1 MNETSAPYHAMSS
14 FDRSVSPDTRYQD
27 ALQLFNGSQ
36 FSAAIPVLEALLA
49 QHPEHQASLSLI
61 IKALI
66 NEKRPQ
72 DARGYLPRLKLT
84 KDLSARALA
93 VDVYVACRDYAA
105 AQTLLEGEIKQKP
118 SAVAWFKLA
127 ELHAKR
133 GDLEGSR
140 KLLRQAHRQ
149 DPKNALI
156 LGKVI
161 TDEHF
166 NPNLDLAAI
175 AQLQQDWQK
184 RFAYPLRAA
193 ADTRRLPGRT
203 LRIGLLSDGFSNH
216 PVIRMTSG
224 SLTHLPK
231 KEFKLYAYSS
241 TDRPDDL
248 TAQFREQC
256 HAWREIAALSDDQLN
271 EQIRRD
277 RIDILIDMSGYHK
290 GTRLRMLSMKPAPLI
305 VKWVGGLNNS
315 MGLDYIDYLIS
326 DRFESP
332 EGTDSDYT
340 EKLIRMPNGY
350 ISYTPPFYVPEVG
363 PAPLSENGYVTFGCF
378 NNANKINAPTIQAWA
393 AILKAVPDARLLL
406 KGSLYEGQEF
416 KQRIKDGFQ
425 AQDIDPERLDFEGQS
440 NHRELLRTYN
450 RVDITL
456 DPWPFSGGLT
466 TLESMLMGV
475 PVITLPGPTFASRHS
490 TSHISNAG
498 YPQLVAQS
506 WDHYVSLAC
515 LLAQDHALLASLR
528 SEMRQVFLN
537 SPVCDH
543 ASFAQSLRQGL
554 RAIWQ
559 RHCDG
564 VAPAALGIQ
573 ADHQVRFED
582 QESASLA
589 VPLPKA
595 NDDQD
600 FNFELKSPVVLIDHG
615 ARLLQDAKFEQL
627 YATGALHVIC
637 FDPAATTQ
645 DLLIPLNRNRLQIV
659 QQAVLG
665 HGGAV
670 RFRARIDNQQSG
682 TLPPVLNAS
691 QELAQFDLPSIRLDD
706 LDRDAPID
714 WLMLADNYDN
724 HALLSNAAHTL
735 EQALAVSIKVHFA
748 PGDAQQLD
756 LSQARDLLAPHGLEF
771 YTLMA
776 FDCESGYT
784 DEQLKESHSGSRIHS
799 ALALFLPRNT
809 QDLPLERLEKLA
821 FILHA
826 YFGAH
831 DYAQRLL
838 TQHQHPKAEQ
848 YLRQARLR
856 NLPSMTIPDIPAMT
870 AAEIEFFES
879 CLDQAQHYYE
889 FGSGGSTKLA
899 ASMGLN
905 VHGVE
910 SDRRWLEQ
918 LHAEV
923 GEACKVNHVDIGPT
937 KEWGYPV
944 DLRAADQFPNYSR
957 SIHTQDLPFDLI
969 LVDGR
974 FRVAST
980 LESIDYVLEKG
991 DRASARIF
999 IHDFWNRAFYKPVL
1013 EFLDAEQTVETAGLF
1028 KIKANINRE
1037 RLQAVKTAFQQ
1048 DYR

>member
-1 MNETSAPYHAMSS
+1 MSS
-14 FDRSVSPDTRYQD
+14 SDRSVSPDTRYQD
-27 ALQLFNGSQ
+27 ALQQFNGSQ
-36 FSAAIPVLEALLA
+36 FSAAISILDELLA
-49 QHPEHQASLSLI
+49 QHPDHQASLSLI

-66 NEKRPQ
+66 NEQRPL
-72 DARGYLPRLKLT
+72 DARSYLPQLKIK
-84 KDLSARALA
+84 KDLTARDLA
-93 VDVYVACRDYAA
+93 VDVYVACRDYTA
-105 AQTLLEGEIKQKP
+105 AQALLEEEIKQKP
-118 SAVAWFKLA
+118 SAIALFKLA

-133 GDLEGSR
+133 GDLDSSR

-149 DPKNALI
+149 DPKNDLI

-166 NPNLDLAAI
+166 NPNLDLATI
-175 AQLQQDWQK
+175 RQLQQDWQK
-184 RFAYPLRAA
+184 RFAYTLHSA
-193 ADTRRLPGRT
+193 ADTRRIPNRT

-216 PVIRMTSG
+216 PVTRMTSG
-224 SLTHLPK
+224 SLTRLSK

-241 TDRPDDL
+241 TDKPDDL
-248 TAQFREQC
+248 TEQLRGHC
-256 HAWREIAALSDDQLN
+256 HAWRETAALSDEQLN
-271 EQIRRD
+271 QQIRRD

-332 EGTDSDYT
+332 EGTDADYT

-350 ISYTPPFYVPEVG
+350 ISYMPPFYVPEVG
-363 PAPLSENGYVTFGCF
+363 PAPLTENGYITFGCF
-378 NNANKINAPTIQAWA
+378 NNANKINEPTIQAWA
-393 AILKAVPDARLLL
+393 AILTAVPNSRLLL
-406 KGSLYEGQEF
+406 KGSLYEGEEF
-416 KQRIKDGFQ
+416 KQKIQKGFQ
-425 AQDIDPERLDFEGQS
+425 AQGIDPERLEFEGQS
-440 NHRELLRTYN
+440 NHRKLLRTYN

-466 TLESMLMGV
+466 TLESMLMGA
-475 PVITLPGPTFASRHS
+475 PVVTLPGPTFASRHS

-515 LLAQDHALLASLR
+515 MLAEDHALLASLR
-528 SEMRQVFLN
+528 SEMRQIFLN

-543 ASFAQSLRQGL
+543 ESFAQSLRQAL

-564 VAPAALGIQ
+564 ALPAALSIQ
-573 ADHQVRFED
+573 TDHQLRFED
-582 QESASLA
+582 QEGARLA
-589 VPLPKA
+589 VPLQEA
-595 NDDQD
+595 NGEQD
-600 FNFELKSPVVLIDHG
+600 FKFELRHPVVVIDHG
-615 ARLLQDAKFEQL
+615 ARLIQDAKFEQL
-627 YATGALHVIC
+627 YATGAVHLIC
-637 FDPAATTQ
+637 FDPAAITQ
-645 DLLIPLNRNRLQIV
+645 DLLLPLNRDRLQIV

-670 RFRARIDNQQSG
+670 NFQARMDNQQSG
-682 TLPPVLNAS
+682 TLPPVINAS
-691 QELAQFDLPSIRLDD
+691 QELTQFDLPSIRLDD
-706 LDRDAPID
+706 LERDAPID

-724 HALLSNAAHTL
+724 HALLTHASRSL
-735 EQALAVSIKVHFA
+735 EQTLLVSIKVHFA
-748 PGDAQQLD
+748 PGDARQLD

-784 DEQLKESHSGSRIHS
+784 DEQLRNSHSGSRTHS
-799 ALALFLPRNT
+799 AIAVFLPRDT
-809 QDLPLERLEKLA
+809 HALPIDRLEKLA

-838 TQHQHPKAEQ
+838 TQHQHPKAEE
-848 YLRQARLR
+848 YLKQARLR

-870 AAEIEFFES
+870 SAEIEFFES
-879 CLDQAQHYYE
+879 CLDKAQHYYE

-918 LHAEV
+918 LQSEV
-923 GEACKVNHVDIGPT
+923 GDACQVNHVDIGPT

-980 LESIDYVLEKG
+980 LESIDYVMDKG
-991 DRASARIF
+991 DPASARIF
-999 IHDFWNRAFYKPVL
+999 IHDFWNREFYKPVL
-1013 EFLDAEQTVETAGLF
+1013 EFLDAEKTVETAGLF
-1028 KIKANINRE
+1028 KIKANINRDQ
-1037 RLQAVKTAFQQ
+1037 LKKVKTAFQQ

>member
-14 FDRSVSPDTRYQD
+14 SDRPVSPDTLYQQ
-27 ALQLFNGSQ
+27 ALQLFNDGL
-36 FSAAIPVLEALLA
+36 FPAAIDLLETLLTH
-49 QHPEHQASLSLI
+49 HPKHQASLSLI

-66 NEKRPQ
+66 NEKNPQ
-72 DARGYLPRLKLT
+72 KARDYLPLLQVK
-84 KDLSARALA
+84 KDLAARDLA
-93 VDVYVACRDYAA
+93 VDVYVACRDYAS
-105 AQTLLEGEIKQKP
+105 AQTLLEEEIKQKP
-118 SAVAWFKLA
+118 SAVALFKLA

-133 GDLEGSR
+133 GDLASSR
-140 KLLRQAHRQ
+140 ALLRQAHRQ
-149 DPKNALI
+149 DPKNHLI

-166 NPNLDLAAI
+166 NPDLDLGTI
-175 AQLQQDWQK
+175 RQLQQDWQK
-184 RFAYPLRAA
+184 RFAYTMYSA
-193 ADTRRLPGRT
+193 ADTRRIASRT

-216 PVIRMTSG
+216 PVTRMTSG
-224 SLTHLPK
+224 SLTRLPK

-241 TDRPDDL
+241 TDKPDEV
-248 TAQFREQC
+248 TEQFREQC
-256 HAWREIAALSDDQLN
+256 HAWHDIATLSDEQLN
-271 EQIRRD
+271 QRIRQD

-290 GTRLRMLSMKPAPLI
+290 GSRLRMLSMKPAPLI

-315 MGLDYIDYLIS
+315 MGLDYINYLIS

-350 ISYTPPFYVPEVG
+350 ISYTPPFYVPDVG
-363 PAPLSENGYVTFGCF
+363 PAPHIENGFITFGCF
-378 NNANKINAPTIQAWA
+378 NNANKINTPTIRAWA

-406 KGSLYEGQEF
+406 KGSLYEGEEF
-416 KQRIKDGFQ
+416 TQRIRDGFQ
-425 AQDIDPERLDFEGQS
+425 AQGIDPERLDFEGQS
-440 NHRELLRTYN
+440 NHRKLLRTYN

-466 TLESMLMGV
+466 TLESMLMGA

-543 ASFAQSLRQGL
+543 NSFAQSLRQGL

-564 VAPAALGIQ
+564 AAPAALSIQ
-573 ADHQVRFED
+573 ANHQVRFED
-582 QESASLA
+582 QDNAQLA
-589 VPLPKA
+589 VPLQETD
-595 NDDQD
+595 DDQG
-600 FNFELKSPVVLIDHG
+600 FSFELTSPIVVIDHG
-615 ARLLQDAKFEQL
+615 ARLVQDAKFEQL

-637 FDPAATTQ
+637 FDPAATTR
-645 DLLIPLNRNRLQIV
+645 DLILPLNRDRLQIV

-665 HGGAV
+665 HGGV
-670 RFRARIDNQQSG
+670 VNFQARMDNGQSG
-682 TLPPVLNAS
+682 TLPPVLNATP
-691 QELAQFDLPSIRLDD
+691 ELAQFDLPSIRLDD

-724 HALLSNAAHTL
+724 HALLGNATHTL

-756 LSQARDLLAPHGLEF
+756 LSQARDLLAPHDLEF
-771 YTLMA
+771 YTLTA

-784 DEQLKESHSGSRIHS
+784 DEQLKESHSGSRTRS
-799 ALALFLPRNT
+799 AIALFLPRNT
-809 QDLPLERLEKLA
+809 QDLPSERLEKLA

-831 DYAQRLL
+831 DYTQRLL
-838 TQHQHPKAEQ
+838 TQHQHPKAED
-848 YLRQARLR
+848 YLKQARLR
-856 NLPSMTIPDIPAMT
+856 NLPSMKIPDTPAMT
-870 AAEIEFFES
+870 SAEIEFFES

-899 ASMGLN
+899 ASMGLL

-974 FRVAST
+974 FRVACT
-980 LESIDYVLEKG
+980 LESIEYVLEKG
-991 DRASARIF
+991 DPASARIF
-999 IHDFWNRAFYKPVL
+999 IHDFWNREFYKPVL
-1013 EFLDAEQTVETAGLF
+1013 EFLNAEKTVETAGLF
-1028 KIKANINRE
+1028 KIKANINRAQ
-1037 RLQAVKTAFQQ
+1037 LQAVKTAFQQ

>member
-1 MNETSAPYHAMSS
+1 MSS
-14 FDRSVSPDTRYQD
+14 SDRSVSPDTRYQD

-36 FSAAIPVLEALLA
+36 FSSAISVLNELLA

-66 NEKRPQ
+66 NEKRPHE
-72 DARGYLPRLKLT
+72 AREYLPRLKIK
-84 KDLSARALA
+84 KDLTARDLA
-93 VDVYVACRDYAA
+93 VDVYVACRDYTA
-105 AQTLLEGEIKQKP
+105 AQALLEEEIKQKP
-118 SAVAWFKLA
+118 SAVALFKLS
-127 ELHAKR
+127 ELYVKR
-133 GDLEGSR
+133 GDQEGSR
-140 KLLRQAHRQ
+140 KLLRQAHRL
-149 DPKNALI
+149 DPKNDRI

-166 NPNLDLAAI
+166 NPNLDLATI
-175 AQLQQDWQK
+175 RQLQQDWQK
-184 RFAYPLRAA
+184 RFAYTLHAA
-193 ADTRRLPGRT
+193 ADTRRIPGRT

-216 PVIRMTSG
+216 PVTRMTCG
-224 SLTHLPK
+224 SLSELPK

-241 TDRPDDL
+241 TDNPDDL
-248 TAQFREQC
+248 TEKWRELC
-256 HAWREIAALSDDQLN
+256 HAWRDIAAMSDDQLN
-271 EQIRRD
+271 QQIRRD

-305 VKWVGGLNNS
+305 VKWVGGLNNT

-332 EGTDSDYT
+332 EGTDSDYS

-350 ISYTPPFYVPEVG
+350 ISYIPPVYVPEVG
-363 PAPLSENGYVTFGCF
+363 PAPLNENGYITFGCF
-378 NNANKINAPTIQAWA
+378 NNANKINEPTIQAWA
-393 AILKAVPDARLLL
+393 AILKAVPNARLLL
-406 KGSLYEGQEF
+406 KGSLYEGEEF

-425 AQDIDPERLDFEGQS
+425 TQGIDYKRLEFEGQS
-440 NHRELLRTYN
+440 FHRELLNTYN
-450 RVDITL
+450 QVDITL

-490 TSHISNAG
+490 TSHVSNAG

-515 LLAQDHALLASLR
+515 MLAQDHDLLASLR

-543 ASFAQSLRQGL
+543 ESFAQSLRQGL

-564 VAPAALGIQ
+564 AAPAALSIQ

-582 QESASLA
+582 QDSARLA
-589 VPLPKA
+589 VPLQDA
-595 NDDQD
+595 NNEQD
-600 FNFELKSPVVLIDHG
+600 FSFELKNPVIVIDHG
-615 ARLLQDAKFEQL
+615 ARLVQDAKFEQL
-627 YATGALHVIC
+627 YATGALHLIC

-645 DLLIPLNRNRLQIV
+645 DLLLPLNRNRLQIV

-670 RFRARIDNQQSG
+670 SFQARLDNRQSG
-682 TLPPVLNAS
+682 TLPPVMNAS

-706 LDRDAPID
+706 LERDAPID

-724 HALLSNAAHTL
+724 RALLSHAGRTL
-735 EQALAVSIKVHFA
+735 AQALAVSIKVHFA
-748 PGDAQQLD
+748 PGNAQQLD
-756 LSQARDLLAPHGLEF
+756 LSQARDLLAAHDLEF

-784 DEQLKESHSGSRIHS
+784 DAQLKESHSGSRLHS
-799 ALALFLPRNT
+799 AIALFLPRNT
-809 QDLPLERLEKLA
+809 DALPIERLEKLA

-856 NLPSMTIPDIPAMT
+856 NLPTMTIPDIPAMT

-879 CLDQAQHYYE
+879 CLDRAQHYYE

-923 GEACKVNHVDIGPT
+923 GDACKVAHVDIGPT
-937 KEWGYPV
+937 REWGYPV

-980 LESIDYVLEKG
+980 LESIDYLLEKG
-991 DRASARIF
+991 DPRSARIF
-999 IHDFWNRAFYKPVL
+999 IHDFWNREFYKPVL
-1013 EFLDAEQTVETAGLF
+1013 EFLDAEKTVETAGLF
-1028 KIKANINRE
+1028 KIKTNINRNH
-1037 RLQAVKTAFQQ
+1037 LKAVKTAFQQ

>member
-1 MNETSAPYHAMSS
+1 MSTSA
-14 FDRSVSPDTRYQD
+14 RSVSPDTLYQD
-27 ALQLFNGSQ
+27 ALQLFNSSQ
-36 FSAAIPVLEALLA
+36 FPAAIAALEELLA
-49 QHPEHQASLSLI
+49 QHSEHQASLSLL

-66 NEKRPQ
+66 NDKRPQ
-72 DARGYLPRLKLT
+72 DARTYLPLLKLK
-84 KDLSARALA
+84 KDLAARDLA
-93 VDVYVACRDYAA
+93 VDVYVACRDYTA
-105 AQTLLEGEIKQKP
+105 AQTLLEEEIKQKP
-118 SAVAWFKLA
+118 SAVALFKLA

-149 DPKNALI
+149 DPKNDLI

-166 NPNLDLAAI
+166 NPNLDLADI
-175 AQLQQDWQK
+175 RQLQQDWQK
-184 RFAYPLRAA
+184 RFAYTMHTA
-193 ADTRRLPGRT
+193 ADTRRISRRT

-216 PVIRMTSG
+216 PVTRMTNG
-224 SLTHLPK
+224 SLTRLPK

-241 TDRPDDL
+241 TDKPDDL
-248 TAQFREQC
+248 TEQFRTHC
-256 HAWREIAALSDDQLN
+256 HAWREIAALSDEQLN
-271 EQIRRD
+271 QQIRRD
-277 RIDILIDMSGYHK
+277 RIDILIDLSGYHK

-332 EGTDSDYT
+332 EGTDADYT

-350 ISYTPPFYVPEVG
+350 ISYMPPFYVPEVG
-363 PAPLSENGYVTFGCF
+363 PAPLEQNGHITFGCF
-378 NNANKINAPTIQAWA
+378 NNANKINETTIQAWA
-393 AILKAVPDARLLL
+393 AILTAVPNARLLL
-406 KGSLYEGQEF
+406 KGSLYEGEEF
-416 KQRIKDGFQ
+416 KQRIQDGFQ
-425 AQDIDPERLDFEGQS
+425 AQGVNPERLDFEGQS

-466 TLESMLMGV
+466 TLESMLMGA
-475 PVITLPGPTFASRHS
+475 PVITLPGATFASRHS

-506 WDHYVSLAC
+506 WEHYVSLAC
-515 LLAQDHALLASLR
+515 MLAQDHALLASLR

-543 ASFAQSLRQGL
+543 EAFAQSLRQGL
-554 RAIWQ
+554 HAIWQ
-559 RHCDG
+559 RHCSG
-564 VAPAALGIQ
+564 VAPAALSIQ
-573 ADHQVRFED
+573 QDHQVSFED
-582 QESASLA
+582 QEIAQLA
-589 VPLPKA
+589 VPLQEA
-595 NDDQD
+595 STDQD
-600 FNFELKSPVVLIDHG
+600 FSFELKQPVVVIDHG
-615 ARLLQDAKFEQL
+615 ARLVQDAKFEQL
-627 YATGALHVIC
+627 YATGALHLIC

-645 DLLIPLNRNRLQIV
+645 DLLLPLNRNRLQIV

-670 RFRARIDNQQSG
+670 SFQARLDNRQSG
-682 TLPPVLNAS
+682 TLPPVMDAS
-691 QELAQFDLPSIRLDD
+691 QALTQFDLPSIRLDD

-714 WLMLADNYDN
+714 WLMLTDNYDN
-724 HALLSNAAHTL
+724 RALIANASRTL
-735 EQALAVSIKVHFA
+735 EEVLAVSIKVHFA

-756 LSQARDLLAPHGLEF
+756 LSEARDLLAPHGLEF

-784 DEQLKESHSGSRIHS
+784 DAQLKDSHNGSRTHS
-799 ALALFLPRNT
+799 AIALFLPRNT
-809 QDLPLERLEKLA
+809 QALSIERLEKLA

-838 TQHQHPKAEQ
+838 TQHHHPKAEE
-848 YLRQARLR
+848 YLKQARLR
-856 NLPSMTIPDIPAMT
+856 HLPSMSIPNIPAMT
-870 AAEIEFFES
+870 SAEIEFFES

-918 LHAEV
+918 LQSEV
-923 GEACKVNHVDIGPT
+923 GDACQVNHVDIGPT

-944 DLRAADQFPNYSR
+944 DLRAADQFPDYSR

-991 DRASARIF
+991 DPASARIF
-999 IHDFWNRAFYKPVL
+999 IHDFWNREFYKPVL
-1013 EFLDAEQTVETAGLF
+1013 EFLDAEKTVETAGLF
-1028 KIKANINRE
+1028 KIKTNINRE
-1037 RLQAVKTAFQQ
+1037 RLQGLKAAFQQ

>member
-1 MNETSAPYHAMSS
+1 MNETSDPYHAMSS
-14 FDRSVSPDTRYQD
+14 SARPVSPDTRYQD

-36 FSAAIPVLEALLA
+36 FPAAIATLEELLA
-49 QHPEHQASLSLI
+49 HHPEHQASLSLI

-66 NEKRPQ
+66 NDKRPQ
-72 DARGYLPRLKLT
+72 EARRYLPQLKLK
-84 KDLSARALA
+84 KDLAARDLA
-93 VDVYVACRDYAA
+93 VDVYVACRDYTA
-105 AQTLLEGEIKQKP
+105 AQALLEEEIKQKP
-118 SAVAWFKLA
+118 SAVALFKLA

-133 GDLEGSR
+133 GDLDGSR
-140 KLLRQAHRQ
+140 KLLRQAHHQ
-149 DPKNALI
+149 DPKNDLI

-166 NPNLDLAAI
+166 NPNLDLADI
-175 AQLQQDWQK
+175 RQLQQDWQK
-184 RFAYPLRAA
+184 RFAYTLHAA
-193 ADTRRLPGRT
+193 ADTRRIAKRT

-216 PVIRMTSG
+216 PVTRMTSG
-224 SLTHLPK
+224 SLTRLSK
-231 KEFKLYAYSS
+231 NEFKLYAYSS
-241 TDRPDDL
+241 TDKPDDV
-248 TAQFREQC
+248 TEQLRAHC
-256 HAWREIAALSDDQLN
+256 HAWRETAALGDDQLN
-271 EQIRRD
+271 QQIRRD

-332 EGTDSDYT
+332 QGTDSDYT

-350 ISYTPPFYVPEVG
+350 ISYMPPFYVPEVG
-363 PAPLSENGYVTFGCF
+363 PAPIEQNGHITFGCF
-378 NNANKINAPTIQAWA
+378 NNANKINEATIQAWA
-393 AILKAVPDARLLL
+393 AILTAVPNARLLL
-406 KGSLYEGQEF
+406 KGSLYEGEEF
-416 KQRIKDGFQ
+416 KQRIQDGFK
-425 AQDIDPERLDFEGQS
+425 AQGVDPERLDFEGQS

-466 TLESMLMGV
+466 TLESMLMGA

-506 WDHYVSLAC
+506 WEHYVSLAC
-515 LLAQDHALLASLR
+515 MLAEDHALLASLR

-537 SPVCDH
+537 SPVCNH
-543 ASFAQSLRQGL
+543 EAFAQSLRQAL
-554 RAIWQ
+554 HAIWQ

-564 VAPAALGIQ
+564 LAPAALSIQ
-573 ADHQVRFED
+573 HDHQLRFED
-582 QESASLA
+582 QDSAQLA
-589 VPLPKA
+589 VPLQEA
-595 NDDQD
+595 SGTQD
-600 FNFELKSPVVLIDHG
+600 FSFELKHPVVVIDHG
-615 ARLLQDAKFEQL
+615 ARLVQDAKFEQL
-627 YATGALHVIC
+627 YATGALHLIC

-645 DLLIPLNRNRLQIV
+645 DLLLPLNRNRLQIV

-670 RFRARIDNQQSG
+670 SFQARLDNRQSG
-682 TLPPVLNAS
+682 TLAPVMEAS
-691 QELAQFDLPSIRLDD
+691 QALAQFDLPSIRLDD
-706 LDRDAPID
+706 LERDAAID

-724 HALLSNAAHTL
+724 HALLTNASQTL
-735 EQALAVSIKVHFA
+735 KDVLAVSIKVHFA

-756 LSQARDLLAPHGLEF
+756 LSQARDLLTPHGLKF

-784 DEQLKESHSGSRIHS
+784 DAQLKDSHNGSRTHS
-799 ALALFLPRNT
+799 AIAVFLPRNT
-809 QDLPLERLEKLA
+809 QDLPVERLEKLA

-826 YFGAH
+826 YFGAP

-838 TQHQHPKAEQ
+838 TQHQHPKAEE
-848 YLRQARLR
+848 YLKQARLR
-856 NLPSMTIPDIPAMT
+856 NLPSMTIPNIPAMT

-918 LHAEV
+918 LRAEV
-923 GEACKVNHVDIGPT
+923 GDACQVNHVDIGPT

-944 DLRAADQFPNYSR
+944 DLRAANQFPNYSQ

-980 LESIDYVLEKG
+980 LESIDYVLKKG
-991 DRASARIF
+991 DPSSARIF
-999 IHDFWNRAFYKPVL
+999 IHDFWNRDYYKPVL
-1013 EFLDAEQTVETAGLF
+1013 EFLDAEKTVETAGLF
-1028 KIKANINRE
+1028 KIKAKLNRE
-1037 RLQAVKTAFQQ
+1037 RLQSLKATFQQ

>member
-1 MNETSAPYHAMSS
+1 
-14 FDRSVSPDTRYQD
+14 
-27 ALQLFNGSQ
+27 
-36 FSAAIPVLEALLA
+36 
-49 QHPEHQASLSLI
+49 
-61 IKALI
+61 
-66 NEKRPQ
+66 
-72 DARGYLPRLKLT
+72 
-84 KDLSARALA
+84 
-93 VDVYVACRDYAA
+93 
-105 AQTLLEGEIKQKP
+105 
-118 SAVAWFKLA
+118 
-127 ELHAKR
+127 
-133 GDLEGSR
+133 
-140 KLLRQAHRQ
+140 
-149 DPKNALI
+149 
-156 LGKVI
+156 
-161 TDEHF
+161 
-166 NPNLDLAAI
+166 
-175 AQLQQDWQK
+175 
-184 RFAYPLRAA
+184 
-193 ADTRRLPGRT
+193 
-203 LRIGLLSDGFSNH
+203 
-216 PVIRMTSG
+216 
-224 SLTHLPK
+224 
-231 KEFKLYAYSS
+231 
-241 TDRPDDL
+241 
-248 TAQFREQC
+248 
-256 HAWREIAALSDDQLN
+256 
-271 EQIRRD
+271 
-277 RIDILIDMSGYHK
+277 
-290 GTRLRMLSMKPAPLI
+290 
-305 VKWVGGLNNS
+305 

-332 EGTDSDYT
+332 EGTDSDYK

-350 ISYTPPFYVPEVG
+350 ISYVPPFYVPEVG
-363 PAPLSENGYVTFGCF
+363 PAPLNENGYITFGCF
-378 NNANKINAPTIQAWA
+378 NNANKINEPTIQAWA
-393 AILKAVPDARLLL
+393 AILKAVPNARLLL
-406 KGSLYEGQEF
+406 KGSLYEGEEF

-425 AQDIDPERLDFEGQS
+425 TRDIDSKRIEFEGQS
-440 NHRELLRTYN
+440 YHRELLNTYN
-450 RVDITL
+450 QVDITL

-490 TSHISNAG
+490 TSHVSNAG

-506 WDHYVSLAC
+506 WAHYVSLAC
-515 LLAQDHALLASLR
+515 LLAQDHALLVSLR

-543 ASFAQSLRQGL
+543 DSFAQSLRQGL

-559 RHCDG
+559 RHCNG
-564 VAPAALGIQ
+564 AAPAALHIQ

-582 QESASLA
+582 QDSTQLA
-589 VPLPKA
+589 VPLHDA
-595 NDDQD
+595 NNEQD
-600 FNFELKSPVVLIDHG
+600 FSFELASPVVVIDHG
-615 ARLLQDAKFEQL
+615 ARLVQDAKFEQL

-645 DLLIPLNRNRLQIV
+645 DLLLPLSRNRLQII

-670 RFRARIDNQQSG
+670 NFQARMDNRQSG
-682 TLPPVLNAS
+682 TLPPVLNTS
-691 QELAQFDLPSIRLDD
+691 PELAQFDLPSVRLDD

-724 HALLSNAAHTL
+724 RALLSNAAQTL

-771 YTLMA
+771 YTLTA

-784 DEQLKESHSGSRIHS
+784 DEQLKESHSGSRTHS
-799 ALALFLPRNT
+799 AIALFLPRNT
-809 QDLPLERLEKLA
+809 QDLPIERLEKLA

-838 TQHQHPKAEQ
+838 TQHQHPKAEE
-848 YLRQARLR
+848 YLKQARLR
-856 NLPSMTIPDIPAMT
+856 NLPSMTIPNIPAMT
-870 AAEIEFFES
+870 SAEIEFFES

-918 LHAEV
+918 LQAEV

-980 LESIDYVLEKG
+980 LESIDYVLKKG
-991 DRASARIF
+991 DPASARIF
-999 IHDFWNRAFYKPVL
+999 IHDFWNREFYKPVL
-1013 EFLDAEQTVETAGLF
+1013 EFLDAEKTVETAGLF
-1028 KIKANINRE
+1028 KIKANINRTH
-1037 RLQAVKTAFQQ
+1037 LQAVKTAFQQ

>member
-1 MNETSAPYHAMSS
+1 MSS
-14 FDRSVSPDTRYQD
+14 SDRSVSPDTRYQD

-36 FSAAIPVLEALLA
+36 FSSAISVLNELLA

-66 NEKRPQ
+66 NEKRPHE
-72 DARGYLPRLKLT
+72 AREYLPQLKIK
-84 KDLSARALA
+84 KDLAARDLA
-93 VDVYVACRDYAA
+93 VDVYVACRDYTA
-105 AQTLLEGEIKQKP
+105 AQALLEEEIKQKP
-118 SAVAWFKLA
+118 SAVALFKLS
-127 ELHAKR
+127 ELYVKR
-133 GDLEGSR
+133 GDQEGSR
-140 KLLRQAHRQ
+140 KLLRQAHRL
-149 DPKNALI
+149 DPKNDRI

-166 NPNLDLAAI
+166 NPNLDLATI
-175 AQLQQDWQK
+175 RQLQQDWQK
-184 RFAYPLRAA
+184 RFAYTLHAA
-193 ADTRRLPGRT
+193 ADTRRIPGRT

-216 PVIRMTSG
+216 PVTRMTCG
-224 SLTHLPK
+224 SLSELPK

-241 TDRPDDL
+241 TDNPDDL
-248 TAQFREQC
+248 TEKWRELC
-256 HAWREIAALSDDQLN
+256 HAWRDIAAMSDDQLN
-271 EQIRRD
+271 QQIRRD

-305 VKWVGGLNNS
+305 VKWVGGLNNT

-340 EKLIRMPNGY
+340 EKLIRMPDGY
-350 ISYTPPFYVPEVG
+350 ISYLPPFYVPEVG
-363 PAPLSENGYVTFGCF
+363 PAPLVENGHITFGCF
-378 NNANKINAPTIQAWA
+378 NNANKINEPTIAAWS
-393 AILKAVPDARLLL
+393 AILTAVPTARLLL
-406 KGSLYEGQEF
+406 KGSLYEGEEF
-416 KQRIKDGFQ
+416 KQKIQNSFQ
-425 AQDIDPERLDFEGQS
+425 AQGIDPSRLDFEGQS
-440 NHRELLRTYN
+440 NHQELLRTYN

-466 TLESMLMGV
+466 TLESMLMGA

-506 WDHYVSLAC
+506 WEHYVSLAC
-515 LLAQDHALLASLR
+515 MLAQDHALLASLR
-528 SEMRQVFLN
+528 SEMRQVFLS
-537 SPVCDH
+537 SPVCNH
-543 ASFAQSLRQGL
+543 KAFAQSLRQGL

-559 RHCDG
+559 RHCEG
-564 VAPAALGIQ
+564 IVPAALSIQ

-582 QESASLA
+582 QDSARLA
-589 VPLPKA
+589 VPMQSA
-595 NDDQD
+595 DDEQD
-600 FNFELKSPVVLIDHG
+600 FHFELKSPVVVIDHG
-615 ARLLQDAKFEQL
+615 ARLVLDAKFEQL
-627 YATGALHVIC
+627 YATGALHLIC

-645 DLLIPLNRNRLQIV
+645 DLLLPLNRNRLQIV

-670 RFRARIDNQQSG
+670 SFQARLDNRQSG
-682 TLPPVLNAS
+682 TLPPVMNAS

-706 LDRDAPID
+706 LERDAPID

-724 HALLSNAAHTL
+724 RALLSHAGRTL
-735 EQALAVSIKVHFA
+735 AQALAVSIKVHFA
-748 PGDAQQLD
+748 PGNAQQLD
-756 LSQARDLLAPHGLEF
+756 LSQARDLLAAHDLEF

-784 DEQLKESHSGSRIHS
+784 DAQLKESHSGSRLHS
-799 ALALFLPRNT
+799 AIALFLPRNT
-809 QDLPLERLEKLA
+809 DALPIERLEKLA

-856 NLPSMTIPDIPAMT
+856 NLPTMTIPDIPAMT

-879 CLDQAQHYYE
+879 CLDRAQHYYE

-923 GEACKVNHVDIGPT
+923 GDACKVAHVDIGPT
-937 KEWGYPV
+937 REWGYPV

-980 LESIDYVLEKG
+980 LESIDYLLEKG
-991 DRASARIF
+991 DPRSARIF
-999 IHDFWNRAFYKPVL
+999 IHDFWNREFYKPVL
-1013 EFLDAEQTVETAGLF
+1013 EFLDAEKTVETAGLF
-1028 KIKANINRE
+1028 KIKTNINRNH
-1037 RLQAVKTAFQQ
+1037 LKAVKTAFQQ

>member
-1 MNETSAPYHAMSS
+1 MPSNSYNQTQNRQYQEALKLFNSGFYSATIKLLEQTAEKQPKQQFILLLTKALMSDGRPEEALEHAEKLIGVPSSEAHNLLIDVYTTNKRYRQAQHLLEEQLQKAVSAPTLIKLADVLGKQGKAEESTKYTQQA
-14 FDRSVSPDTRYQD
+14 F
-27 ALQLFNGSQ
+27 QLTPTNEL
-36 FSAAIPVLEALLA
+36 IYNK
-49 QHPEHQASLSLI
+49 LI
-61 IKALI
+61 I
-66 NEKRPQ
+66 
-72 DARGYLPRLKLT
+72 DAHFDPNLNLKH
-84 KDLSARALA
+84 
-93 VDVYVACRDYAA
+93 
-105 AQTLLEGEIKQKP
+105 I
-118 SAVAWFKLA
+118 
-127 ELHAKR
+127 
-133 GDLEGSR
+133 R
-140 KLLRQAHRQ
+140 KL
-149 DPKNALI
+149 
-156 LGKVI
+156 
-161 TDEHF
+161 
-166 NPNLDLAAI
+166 
-175 AQLQQDWQK
+175 QQTWQK
-184 RFAYPLRAA
+184 RFGYHSNQPAF
-193 ADTRRLPGRT
+193 TRKIKQKTVRV
-203 LRIGLLSDGFSNH
+203 GLISDGFTNH
-216 PVIRMTSG
+216 PVARMTWG
-224 SLTHLPK
+224 SLSLLPSSDI
-231 KEFKLYAYSS
+231 KLYAYSS
-241 TDRPDDL
+241 TDQSDDI
-248 TAQFREQC
+248 TQQIKAAV
-256 HAWREIAALSDDQLN
+256 HSWRDIAKLSDTELN
-271 EQIRRD
+271 KQIRRD

-290 GTRLRMLSMKPAPLI
+290 GSRLRMLSMKPAPLI

-350 ISYTPPFYVPEVG
+350 VSYMPPLYVPEVS
-363 PAPLSENGYVTFGCF
+363 PAPFTKNGYITFGCF
-378 NNANKINAPTIQAWA
+378 NNANKINEPTIQAWA
-393 AILKAVPDARLLL
+393 TILKTVPDARLLL
-406 KGSLYEGQEF
+406 KGSLYEGEEF

-425 AQDIDPERLDFEGQS
+425 AQGIDPERLDFEGQS

-490 TSHISNAG
+490 TSHVSNAG

-528 SEMRQVFLN
+528 SEMRQVFVN

-543 ASFAQSLRQGL
+543 DSFAQSLRQGL

-559 RHCDG
+559 RHCEG
-564 VAPAALGIQ
+564 ATPAALHIQ

-582 QESASLA
+582 QDSAQLA
-589 VPLPKA
+589 VPLQEA
-595 NDDQD
+595 DGEQD
-600 FNFELKSPVVLIDHG
+600 FSFELTSPIVVIDHG
-615 ARLLQDAKFEQL
+615 ARLVQDAKFEQL
-627 YATGALHVIC
+627 YATGALHLIC

-645 DLLIPLNRNRLQIV
+645 DLLLPLNRNRLQIV

-670 RFRARIDNQQSG
+670 NFQARMDNRQSG

-691 QELAQFDLPSIRLDD
+691 PELAQFDLPSIRLDD

-724 HALLSNAAHTL
+724 RALLSNAAQTL

-756 LSQARDLLAPHGLEF
+756 LSQARDLLAPYGLEF
-771 YTLMA
+771 YTLTA

-784 DEQLKESHSGSRIHS
+784 DEQLRESHSGSRTHS
-799 ALALFLPRNT
+799 AIALFLPRNT
-809 QDLPLERLEKLA
+809 QDLPVERLEKLA

-838 TQHQHPKAEQ
+838 TQHQHPKAEE
-848 YLRQARLR
+848 YLKQARLR
-856 NLPSMTIPDIPAMT
+856 NLPSMTIPNIPAMT
-870 AAEIEFFES
+870 SAEIEFFES

-944 DLRAADQFPNYSR
+944 DLRAADQFPDYSR

-991 DRASARIF
+991 DPASARIF
-999 IHDFWNRAFYKPVL
+999 IHDFWNREFYKPVL
-1013 EFLDAEQTVETAGLF
+1013 EFLDAEKTVETAGLF
-1028 KIKANINRE
+1028 KIKANINRTQ
-1037 RLQAVKTAFQQ
+1037 LQAVKTAFQQ

>member
-1 MNETSAPYHAMSS
+1 M
-14 FDRSVSPDTRYQD
+14 
-27 ALQLFNGSQ
+27 
-36 FSAAIPVLEALLA
+36 
-49 QHPEHQASLSLI
+49 LI
-61 IKALI
+61 IKALL
-66 NEKRPQ
+66 NTKQPKE
-72 DARGYLPRLKLT
+72 ARNYLTQLKL
-84 KDLSARALA
+84 KKNLPARNLA
-93 VDVYVACRDYAA
+93 VDVYVACRDYAT
-105 AQTLLEGEIKQKP
+105 AQSLLEEEIKQTP
-118 SAVAWFKLA
+118 SAAALFKLA

-133 GDLEGSR
+133 GDQESSR
-140 KLLRQAHRQ
+140 KLLRQAHQQ
-149 DPKNALI
+149 DPKNNLI
-156 LGKVI
+156 LSKII
-161 TDEHF
+161 TNEHF
-166 NPNLDLAAI
+166 NPNLNLAAI
-175 AQLQQDWQK
+175 RQLQQDWQK
-184 RFAYPLRAA
+184 RFAYTLHTA
-193 ADTRRLPGRT
+193 ADTRRIPGRT

-216 PVIRMTSG
+216 PVTRMTSG
-224 SLTHLPK
+224 SLTRLSK

-241 TDRPDDL
+241 TDKPDDL
-248 TAQFREQC
+248 TEQLREHC
-256 HAWREIAALSDDQLN
+256 HAWREAAALSDEQLN
-271 EQIRRD
+271 QQIRRD

-315 MGLDYIDYLIS
+315 MGLNYIDYLVS

-332 EGTDSDYT
+332 EGTDSDYS

-350 ISYTPPFYVPEVG
+350 ISYMPPFYVPEVG
-363 PAPLSENGYVTFGCF
+363 PAPLGENGHITFGCF
-378 NNANKINAPTIQAWA
+378 NNANKINEPTIQAWA
-393 AILKAVPDARLLL
+393 TILKAVPDARLLL
-406 KGSLYEGQEF
+406 KGSLYEGEEF
-416 KQRIKDGFQ
+416 KQRITDGFQ
-425 AQDIDPERLDFEGQS
+425 AQGIDPERLDFEGQS
-440 NHRELLRTYN
+440 SHLDLLKTYN

-490 TSHISNAG
+490 TSHVSNAG

-515 LLAQDHALLASLR
+515 MLAQDHDLLAFLR

-543 ASFAQSLRQGL
+543 ESFAQSLRQGL

-564 VAPAALGIQ
+564 AAPSALSIH

-582 QESASLA
+582 QDSARLA
-589 VPLPKA
+589 VPLQNA
-595 NDDQD
+595 NDKQD
-600 FNFELKSPVVLIDHG
+600 FSFELKNPVVVIDHG
-615 ARLLQDAKFEQL
+615 ARLVQDAKFEQL
-627 YATGALHVIC
+627 YATGALHLIC

-645 DLLIPLNRNRLQIV
+645 DLLLPLNRNRLQIV

-670 RFRARIDNQQSG
+670 NFQARMDNRQSG
-682 TLPPVLNAS
+682 TLLPVMNAS

-724 HALLSNAAHTL
+724 RALLSNAPRTL

-771 YTLMA
+771 YTLTA

-784 DEQLKESHSGSRIHS
+784 DEQLKESHNGSRTHS
-799 ALALFLPRNT
+799 AIALFLPRNT
-809 QDLPLERLEKLA
+809 QDLPVERLEKLA

-838 TQHQHPKAEQ
+838 TQHQHPKAEE
-848 YLRQARLR
+848 YLKQARLR
-856 NLPSMTIPDIPAMT
+856 NLPSITIPDIPAMT
-870 AAEIEFFES
+870 PAEIEFFES

-918 LHAEV
+918 LYAEV
-923 GEACKVNHVDIGPT
+923 GEACKVKHVDIGPT

-944 DLRAADQFPNYSR
+944 DLRASAQFPDYSR
-957 SIHTQDLPFDLI
+957 SIHAQDLPFDLI
-969 LVDGR
+969 LVNGR

-991 DRASARIF
+991 DSSSARIF
-999 IHDFWNRAFYKPVL
+999 IHDFWNREFYKPVL
-1013 EFLDAEQTVETAGLF
+1013 EFLDAEKTVETAGLF
-1028 KIKANINRE
+1028 KIKANINRKQ
-1037 RLQAVKTAFQQ
+1037 LHAVKTAFQQ

>member
-1 MNETSAPYHAMSS
+1 MPSS
-14 FDRSVSPDTRYQD
+14 DRSVSPDTRYQD

-36 FSAAIPVLEALLA
+36 FFAAIAVLEEQLA
-49 QHPEHQASLSLI
+49 QHPDHQASLSLI

-72 DARGYLPRLKLT
+72 DARSYLPQLKIK
-84 KDLSARALA
+84 KDLAARDLA
-93 VDVYVACRDYAA
+93 VDVYVACRDYTS
-105 AQTLLEGEIKQKP
+105 AQALLEEEIKQKP
-118 SAVAWFKLA
+118 SAVALFKLA

-133 GDLEGSR
+133 GDQEASR

-149 DPKNALI
+149 DPKNDLI

-161 TDEHF
+161 ADEHF
-166 NPNLDLAAI
+166 NPNLDLADI
-175 AQLQQDWQK
+175 RQLQQDWQK
-184 RFAYPLRAA
+184 RFAYTLHAA
-193 ADTRRLPGRT
+193 ADTRRIAGRT

-216 PVIRMTSG
+216 PVMRMTSG
-224 SLTHLPK
+224 SLTRLPK

-241 TDRPDDL
+241 TDKPDDL
-248 TAQFREQC
+248 TEQLRGHC
-256 HAWREIAALSDDQLN
+256 HAWRETAALSDEQLN
-271 EQIRRD
+271 QQIRRD

-290 GTRLRMLSMKPAPLI
+290 GSRLRMLSMKPAPLI

-350 ISYTPPFYVPEVG
+350 ISYMPPFYVPEVG
-363 PAPLSENGYVTFGCF
+363 PAPLTENGYITFGCF
-378 NNANKINAPTIQAWA
+378 NNANKINEPTIQAWS
-393 AILKAVPDARLLL
+393 AILKAVPDSRLLL
-406 KGSLYEGQEF
+406 KGSLYEGEEF
-416 KQRIKDGFQ
+416 KQRIQDGFH
-425 AQDIDPERLDFEGQS
+425 AHGIDPERLDFEGQS
-440 NHRELLRTYN
+440 NHRKLLRTYN

-466 TLESMLMGV
+466 TLESMLMGA

-506 WDHYVSLAC
+506 WDHYVALAC
-515 LLAQDHALLASLR
+515 MLAQDHALLASLR
-528 SEMRQVFLN
+528 SEMRQIFLN

-543 ASFAQSLRQGL
+543 ESFAQSLRQAL

-564 VAPAALGIQ
+564 ALPAALSIQ
-573 ADHQVRFED
+573 TDHQLRFED
-582 QESASLA
+582 EDRARLA
-589 VPLPKA
+589 VPLQDPSSE
-595 NDDQD
+595 QD
-600 FNFELKSPVVLIDHG
+600 FKFELQHPVVVIDHG
-615 ARLLQDAKFEQL
+615 ARLIQDAKFDQL
-627 YATGALHVIC
+627 YATGALHLIC

-645 DLLIPLNRNRLQIV
+645 DLLLPLNRNRLQIV

-665 HGGAV
+665 HGGV
-670 RFRARIDNQQSG
+670 VNFQARMDNQQSG
-682 TLPPVLNAS
+682 TLAPVMNAS
-691 QELAQFDLPSIRLDD
+691 QALAQFDLPSIRLDD
-706 LDRDAPID
+706 LERDVPID

-724 HALLSNAAHTL
+724 RALLTHASHSL

-776 FDCESGYT
+776 FDCESSYT
-784 DEQLKESHSGSRIHS
+784 DPQLKDSHNGSRTHAAI
-799 ALALFLPRNT
+799 ALFLPRNT
-809 QDLPLERLEKLA
+809 QDLPVERLEKLA

-831 DYAQRLL
+831 DYVQRLL
-838 TQHQHPKAEQ
+838 TQHQHPQAEQ
-848 YLRQARLR
+848 YLKQARLR
-856 NLPSMTIPDIPAMT
+856 NLPQMSIPDIPAMT
-870 AAEIEFFES
+870 SAEIEFFES
-879 CLDQAQHYYE
+879 CLDRAQHYYE

-918 LHAEV
+918 LQSEV
-923 GEACKVNHVDIGPT
+923 GDACKVNHVDIGPT

-991 DRASARIF
+991 DPACARIF
-999 IHDFWNRAFYKPVL
+999 IHDFWNREFYKPVL
-1013 EFLDAEQTVETAGLF
+1013 EFLDAEKTVETAGLF
-1028 KIKANINRE
+1028 KIKANLNRAQ
-1037 RLQAVKTAFQQ
+1037 LKKVKTAFQQ

>member
-1 MNETSAPYHAMSS
+1 MSTSA
-14 FDRSVSPDTRYQD
+14 RSVSPDTRYHD
-27 ALQLFNGSQ
+27 ALQLFNSSQ
-36 FSAAIPVLEALLA
+36 FPAAIAALEELLA
-49 QHPEHQASLSLI
+49 QHPEHQASLSLL
-61 IKALI
+61 IKALM
-66 NEKRPQ
+66 NDKRPQ
-72 DARGYLPRLKLT
+72 DARTYLPLLKLK
-84 KDLSARALA
+84 KDMAARDMA
-93 VDVYVACRDYAA
+93 VDVYVACRDYTA
-105 AQTLLEGEIKQKP
+105 AQTLLEEEIKQKP
-118 SAVAWFKLA
+118 SAVALFKLA

-149 DPKNALI
+149 DPKNDLI

-166 NPNLDLAAI
+166 NPNLDLADI
-175 AQLQQDWQK
+175 RQLQQDWQK
-184 RFAYPLRAA
+184 RFAYTMHTA
-193 ADTRRLPGRT
+193 ADTRRISHRT

-216 PVIRMTSG
+216 PVTRMTSG
-224 SLTHLPK
+224 SLTRLPK
-231 KEFKLYAYSS
+231 QEFKLYAYSS
-241 TDRPDDL
+241 TDKPDDL
-248 TAQFREQC
+248 TEQFHTHC
-256 HAWREIAALSDDQLN
+256 HAWRETSALSDEQLN
-271 EQIRRD
+271 QQIRRD
-277 RIDILIDMSGYHK
+277 RIDILIDLSGYHK

-332 EGTDSDYT
+332 EGTDADYT

-350 ISYTPPFYVPEVG
+350 ISYMPPFYVPEVG
-363 PAPLSENGYVTFGCF
+363 PAPLAQNGHITFGCF
-378 NNANKINAPTIQAWA
+378 NNANKINKATIQAWA
-393 AILKAVPDARLLL
+393 AILTAVPNARLLL
-406 KGSLYEGQEF
+406 KGSLYEGEEF
-416 KQRIKDGFQ
+416 KQRIQDDFQ
-425 AQDIDPERLDFEGQS
+425 AQGIDPERLDFEGQS

-466 TLESMLMGV
+466 TLESMLMGA
-475 PVITLPGPTFASRHS
+475 PVITLPGPSFASRHS

-515 LLAQDHALLASLR
+515 LLADDQALLASLR
-528 SEMRQVFLN
+528 AEMRQVFLN

-543 ASFAQSLRQGL
+543 ESFAQSLRQGL

-564 VAPAALGIQ
+564 ASPAALSIQ
-573 ADHQVRFED
+573 PDHQVRFED
-582 QESASLA
+582 QDVAQLA
-589 VPLPKA
+589 VPLQDA
-595 NDDQD
+595 STEQD
-600 FNFELKSPVVLIDHG
+600 FSFELKQPVVVIDHG
-615 ARLLQDAKFEQL
+615 ARLVQDAKFEQL
-627 YATGALHVIC
+627 YATGALHLIC

-645 DLLIPLNRNRLQIV
+645 DLLLPLNRNHLQIV

-670 RFRARIDNQQSG
+670 SFQARMDNRQSG
-682 TLPPVLNAS
+682 TLPPVQDAGPM
-691 QELAQFDLPSIRLDD
+691 LAQFDLPSIRLDE
-706 LDRDAPID
+706 LDRDATID

-724 HALLSNAAHTL
+724 HSLITHAGQTL
-735 EQALAVSIKVHFA
+735 QDALAVSIKVHFA

-756 LSQARDLLAPHGLEF
+756 LSEARDLLAPHGLEF

-784 DEQLKESHSGSRIHS
+784 DAQLEDSHNGSRTHS
-799 ALALFLPRNT
+799 AIALFLPRNT
-809 QDLPLERLEKLA
+809 QDLPIERLEKLA

-826 YFGAH
+826 YVGAH

-838 TQHQHPKAEQ
+838 TQHHHPKAEE
-848 YLRQARLR
+848 YLKQARLR
-856 NLPSMTIPDIPAMT
+856 HLPSMSIPNIPAMT
-870 AAEIEFFES
+870 SAEIEFFES

-918 LHAEV
+918 LQSEV
-923 GEACKVNHVDIGPT
+923 GDACQVNHVDIGPT

-944 DLRAADQFPNYSR
+944 DLRAADQFPNYSQ

-980 LESIDYVLEKG
+980 LESIDYVLKKG
-991 DRASARIF
+991 DPTCARIF
-999 IHDFWNRAFYKPVL
+999 IHDFWNREYYKPVL
-1013 EFLDAEQTVETAGLF
+1013 EFLDAEKTVETAGLF

-1037 RLQAVKTAFQQ
+1037 RLQGLKATFQQ